1 FGSTNSLES
10 SSNSLSAPFKHAS
23 SSKTQDRVIRLDP
36 LVYRKQRE
44 RNISLRSNLSEKLM
58 KPAVLTGIR
67 KMDKLS
73 ENISN
78 HQILVQDVLF
88 QSRIVTSNLEQLQK
102 QLGKFGTENYL
113 KEIKTGSSIA
123 DRNLVEIDI
132 PSTNENMS
140 TFLPLNQLRF
150 HRTIAIPVLRSNYLF
165 QPHKSWKVYR
175 INIICFK
182 DDYLTAYVLQPK
194 KAKFKKQGR
203 PASSNDYQQE
213 KTVSDLETTSSSG
226 LDPRKTR
233 SLDTCNQENTSTT
246 STCQTADAIIQPE
259 AIIQI
264 SMGTDK

>member
-1 FGSTNSLES
+1 MEAAPRLNVKKQTLDDAYAAPGNVLEIDIINPITHGIDFGSTNSLES
-10 SSNSLSAPFKHAS
+10 SSNSLSAPFKHAL

-102 QLGKFGTENYL
+102 QLDKFGTENYL

-132 PSTNENMS
+132 PSTNGNMS
-140 TFLPLNQLRF
+140 TFLPL
-150 HRTIAIPVLRSNYLF
+150 
-165 QPHKSWKVYR
+165 
-175 INIICFK
+175 
-182 DDYLTAYVLQPK
+182 
-194 KAKFKKQGR
+194 
-203 PASSNDYQQE
+203 
-213 KTVSDLETTSSSG
+213 
-226 LDPRKTR
+226 
-233 SLDTCNQENTSTT
+233 
-246 STCQTADAIIQPE
+246 
-259 AIIQI
+259 
-264 SMGTDK
+264 